1 METYLTI
8 DIACPPEY
16 VQILIAELAE
26 LDFDTFEEKPEGLST
41 YALKGSFDE
50 VEFNELINRYRE
62 LTDIEVAFA
71 EVEKTNWNVDWEA
84 NYEPIIVEDK
94 VLVRA
99 TFHEPQPQF
108 PYEIIIQPKM
118 SFGTGH
124 HETTYLMLAAQL
136 DIDHKGKNVLDA
148 GCGTGILS
156 IMAGILRAK
165 QIVAYDNDA
174 WVIDN
179 VEENLRLNDQE
190 ALIFTGVLSDLN
202 LNANFDIILANI
214 NKNVLQDEMENFSNH
229 LLPNGNLLLSG
240 FYEEDLEDLKKAA
253 MEHGL
258 KFVSTMSRNGWAL
271 GRFQKN

>member
-1 METYLTI
+1 MEIYLTI
-8 DIACPPEY
+8 DIACSPEF
-16 VQILIAELAE
+16 VQILIAELSE
-26 LDFDTFEEKPEGLST
+26 LDFDTFEETPEGLST
-41 YALKGSFDE
+41 YAVKESFNE
-50 VEFNELINRYRE
+50 VEFNELINRYRD
-62 LTDIEVAFA
+62 LANIEVTLA
-71 EVEKTNWNVDWEA
+71 EVEKSNWNEDWEA
-84 NYEPIIVEDK
+84 NYEPIIVENQ

-99 TFHEPQPQF
+99 VFHEAQAQF
-108 PYEIIIQPKM
+108 PYEIVIQPKM

-156 IMAGILRAK
+156 IMAGILGAK
-165 QIVAYDNDA
+165 QIVAYDNDE

-179 VEENLRLNDQE
+179 VEENLRLNKQE
-190 ALIFTGVLSDLN
+190 ALVFSGVLSDLN
-202 LNANFDIILANI
+202 LSASFDIILANI
-214 NKNVLQDEMENFSNH
+214 NKNVLLGEMENFSNH

-240 FYEEDLEDLKKAA
+240 FYEEDLADLKKAA
-253 MEHGL
+253 MEYGL

>member
-16 VQILIAELAE
+16 VQILIAELSE

-190 ALIFTGVLSDLN
+190 ALIFAGVLSDLN

-214 NKNVLQDEMENFSNH
+214 NKNVLLDEMENFSNH

-258 KFVSTMSRNGWAL
+258 KFVSTMSRNSWAL

>member
-41 YALKGSFDE
+41 YALKESFDE
-50 VEFNELINRYRE
+50 VEFNELINRYGE
-62 LTDIEVAFA
+62 LTDIEVALA
-71 EVEKTNWNVDWEA
+71 EVEKTNWNEDWEA

-190 ALIFTGVLSDLN
+190 ALVFTGVLSDLN

-214 NKNVLQDEMENFSNH
+214 NKNVLLDEMENFSNH
-229 LLPNGNLLLSG
+229 LFPNGNLLLSG